1 MRSIRSWIS
10 HPAAFVSRNIPLQKY
25 FLSSHNFYRF
35 SFSRWKF
42 SIFSKQKKNFC
53 PKSLVVAA
61 AVVVVFAMVMKQ
73 LKAPSPEKEK
83 NNNTEMCSQLA
94 SMIFPHLYLPLAF
107 SLSHSDTYT
116 FTLLLRHAQTHTH
129 TLSLCLTRSLAL
141 SLSSLPIEDRLSQ
154 TSILPESATTRG
166 AETFLTVN
174 ERVNHRLI
182 KRIFSAFKRAWV

>member
-107 SLSHSDTYT
+107 SLS
-116 FTLLLRHAQTHTH
+116 LRHVHTHPPTQTRANTHTH
-129 TLSLCLTRSLAL
+129 SLCLTRSLAL